1 MGSYS
6 LLEEVW
12 DKPLV
17 ENQDLLV
24 NQRGSTYE
32 GPISQTFSN
41 SPVQSYS
48 NIPQYKL
55 QSADQRMAQSQTFP
69 PNYSAPQSAQV
80 SPQIATAA
88 PTSNNVYRTQNK
100 PPQIIFDGDNSS
112 SETTK
117 YTDDARYVSRIRALE
132 EQISR
137 LESSF
142 GAKQSSTVS
151 DMMSNNDL
159 LMYIATGAFFI
170 FVMDNI
176 AKMSKRH

>member
-24 NQRGSTYE
+24 NQRGPYE
-32 GPISQTFSN
+32 NSGPIARNLKTTPSAQTYASVPHQYEPQISQVLTPSQTPIPRYTTSPFSGDTVAPRK
-41 SPVQSYS
+41 SVQNTLSYE
-48 NIPQYKL
+48 NTP
-55 QSADQRMAQSQTFP
+55 
-69 PNYSAPQSAQV
+69 
-80 SPQIATAA
+80 
-88 PTSNNVYRTQNK
+88 
-100 PPQIIFDGDNSS
+100 
-112 SETTK
+112 SEMTRSELDSK
-117 YTDDARYVSRIRALE
+117 YIDRIRALE

-137 LESSF
+137 LESSLD
-142 GAKQSSTVS
+142 AKAPSVVS
-151 DMMSNNDL
+151 EMMSNNDL

-176 AKMSKRH
+176 AKMSKQ

>member
-24 NQRGSTYE
+24 NQRGPYE
-32 GPISQTFSN
+32 NSGPIARNLKTTTSAQTYASVPHQYEPQISQVLTPSQTPIPRYTTAPFSG
-41 SPVQSYS
+41 V
-48 NIPQYKL
+48 
-55 QSADQRMAQSQTFP
+55 
-69 PNYSAPQSAQV
+69 
-80 SPQIATAA
+80 TAA
-88 PTSNNVYRTQNK
+88 PRKSVQNTLSYENT
-100 PPQIIFDGDNSS
+100 P
-112 SETTK
+112 SEMTRSELDSK
-117 YTDDARYVSRIRALE
+117 YIDRIRALE

-142 GAKQSSTVS
+142 GAKAPSVVS
-151 DMMSNNDL
+151 EMMSNNDL

-176 AKMSKRH
+176 AKMSKQ